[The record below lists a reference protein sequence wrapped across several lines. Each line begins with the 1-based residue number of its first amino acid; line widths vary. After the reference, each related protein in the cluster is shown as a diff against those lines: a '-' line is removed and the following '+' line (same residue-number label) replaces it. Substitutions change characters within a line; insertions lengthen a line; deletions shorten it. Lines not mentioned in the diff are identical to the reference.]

1 MKRKRYERL
10 HGKWEYRKPIPLR
23 SMKELN
29 EDIEWCRGVL
39 ESRDGYVYFIKD
51 YLAQLLHER
60 TKRFK

>member
-10 HGKWEYRKPIPLR
+10 HGKWEFRKPIPLR

-29 EDIEWCRGVL
+29 EDIKWCREIL
-39 ESRDGYVYFIKD
+39 ESREDFVYFIKD

-60 TKRFK
+60 TKRF

>member
-10 HGKWEYRKPIPLR
+10 HGKWQYRLPIPLR

-29 EDIEWCRGVL
+29 KDIEWCREVL
-39 ESRDGYVYFIKD
+39 ESRDSFVYFVKD